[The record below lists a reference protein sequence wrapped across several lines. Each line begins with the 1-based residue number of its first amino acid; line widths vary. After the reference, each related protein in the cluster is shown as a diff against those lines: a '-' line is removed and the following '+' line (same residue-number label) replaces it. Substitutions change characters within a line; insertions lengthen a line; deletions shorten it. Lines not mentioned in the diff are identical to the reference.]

1 MSSFTQYVLYIE
13 EVNSM
18 HIPKQTLYYV
28 MLQYIIQSAK
38 NIAQHCAI
46 SFYILTSMAN
56 SITKAVL
63 RYGPLLWQTRTF
75 IYTAVYL
82 IYVLH
87 YWAKASRV
95 IFFWFARGVDFIS
108 ISVYCEASPSGRQD
122 QMTLYWCF
130 LTPLINMEHLPHNY
144 RANNMY
150 DP

>member
-108 ISVYCEASPSGRQD
+108 ISVYYFLLNFTVVLLFPYND
-122 QMTLYWCF
+122 QTHIYL
-130 LTPLINMEHLPHNY
+130 LINII
-144 RANNMY
+144 
-150 DP
+150 DVC